1 MNNESNNNN
10 TEPQTEEKSVS
21 RLIDD
26 FRTEDNL
33 EKIYELYDTILKEA
47 NIDRDSGINIYRE
60 LFEKHARSHWCKD
73 FRDRIDAKL
82 KPYEDIQEEARKQS
96 VVVVGAGP
104 GGLVA
109 AMESA
114 LQGATVTVIE
124 KRNYLSRNNILHLWP
139 YTMNYLTLSAAKIF
153 YPKFGAGGLDH
164 IGTQQLQRLLIK
176 INLILGVK
184 FYCGYSFEELYTNDD
199 QTILTRCTPEI
210 SNLKCTYLIGADGTS
225 STVVQKYDFPRRS
238 FVGSLCIG
246 ITFNFKNCHTSDE
259 VAITEFAKAS
269 LYHQAY
275 FQELQDK
282 YNICLENLVYYR
294 GETHYFVMTIK
305 KNSLFDRGV
314 FKEEKSNY
322 EELIDPSNLIEEKLI
337 AVARDTATFVG
348 IPETCEI
355 ETNHLGKADVQL
367 FDFSQRVQAEECVKY
382 IEISKE
388 PKVSENQSK
397 VEVQNH
403 STTSE
408 HTEAGNKS
416 NHDVQEAPQEHIEAS
431 NKTDQEKSD
440 EKPTEP
446 EIIPTPNSLIITIIG
461 DALLEPF
468 WPLGTGCNHAVL
480 SALDAAWIT
489 NQLSTNKPISEI
501 LNIRKRAYI
510 RMKSSLDTNFKEPFK
525 TDLNPTIRYS
535 NQSSIY

>member
-1 MNNESNNNN
+1 M
-10 TEPQTEEKSVS
+10 
-21 RLIDD
+21 
-26 FRTEDNL
+26 
-33 EKIYELYDTILKEA
+33 
-47 NIDRDSGINIYRE
+47 
-60 LFEKHARSHWCKD
+60 H
-73 FRDRIDAKL
+73 
-82 KPYEDIQEEARKQS
+82 
-96 VVVVGAGP
+96 
-104 GGLVA
+104 
-109 AMESA
+109 
-114 LQGATVTVIE
+114 
-124 KRNYLSRNNILHLWP
+124 
-139 YTMNYLTLSAAKIF
+139 YLTQSAAKIF

-238 FVGSLCIG
+238 FVGSLCMG
-246 ITFNFKNCHTSDE
+246 ITFNFKNNHTSDE

-314 FKEEKSNY
+314 FKEEKSKY

-388 PKVSENQSK
+388 PKVPE
-397 VEVQNH
+397 NH
-403 STTSE
+403 STTSESEQSE

-416 NHDVQEAPQEHIEAS
+416 TNEVQEHTEDS

-440 EKPTEP
+440 TSDEKSTEP
-446 EIIPTPNSLIITIIG
+446 EIIPKPNSLIVTIIG